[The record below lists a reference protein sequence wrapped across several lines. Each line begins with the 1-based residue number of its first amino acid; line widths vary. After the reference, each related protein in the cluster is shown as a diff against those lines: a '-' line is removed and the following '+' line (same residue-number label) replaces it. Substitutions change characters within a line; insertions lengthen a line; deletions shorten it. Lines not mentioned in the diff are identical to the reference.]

1 MRIASRVLIAVAAVA
16 LLSVPAMA
24 DTFTFTFTN
33 ATGNVSGTVSGI
45 IILPTTGGSYFGKGT
60 VELTSYPSVFDT
72 WLGTGPVV
80 ASNWNY
86 PYANYFQE
94 TNGNLS
100 WGYFDA
106 TEDPYSNPPFALL
119 VGLTELYFDTY
130 PGDPPYSLLD
140 HYDQPTAA
148 HPGGVITYVENK
160 TAPSFAN
167 AVPEP
172 ATLTLF
178 GGGLL
183 ALAGRLRRKLQK

>member
-16 LLSVPAMA
+16 LLSVPVMA

-45 IILPTTGGSYFGKGT
+45 IILPTAGGNYFGKGT
-60 VELTSYPSVFDT
+60 VEITSYPSVFNT
-72 WLGTGPVV
+72 WLGGGPVV

-100 WGYFDA
+100 WGYFQA
-106 TEDPYSNPPFALL
+106 REDPYSNPPFAQI
-119 VGLTELYFDTY
+119 VGFTELYFDTY
-130 PGDPPYSLLD
+130 PGDPPYSELD

-148 HPGGVITYVENK
+148 HPNGVATYVEN
-160 TAPSFAN
+160 TAPTFAN

-178 GGGLL
+178 GSGLL
-183 ALAGRLRRKLQK
+183 ALAGKLRRKLQK